1 MLFTTLGPAPARL
14 GPASPVRSKLTG
26 VLTGVLTGCFPH
38 ELQRFSVFGLE
49 VPHGRPDMSGSLQ
62 IQFNLASCWRRCSSC
77 SEANL
82 AFSRSAAS
90 RAAAIAAAAAAPGGG
105 GAPGTL
111 GIA

>member
-1 MLFTTLGPAPARL
+1 MSTLGA
-14 GPASPVRSKLTG
+14 GFG
-26 VLTGVLTGCFPH
+26 GYFPH
-38 ELQRFSVFGLE
+38 ELQRGSVFGLE

-62 IQFNLASCWRRCSSC
+62 IQCNLACCWRRCSSW

-90 RAAAIAAAAAAPGGG
+90 RAAATAAAAAAPGGG